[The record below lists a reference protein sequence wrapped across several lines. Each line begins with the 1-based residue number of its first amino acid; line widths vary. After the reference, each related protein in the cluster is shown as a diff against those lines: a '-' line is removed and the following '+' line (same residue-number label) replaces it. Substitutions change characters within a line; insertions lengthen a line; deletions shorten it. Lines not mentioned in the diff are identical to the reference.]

1 MISFKVHMSKLSFFP
16 QKIDRSETIRMM
28 YSFPSTG
35 KYFQSNFNS
44 NMPKIGFFKYMAVRK
59 ESEYK

>member
-1 MISFKVHMSKLSFFP
+1 
-16 QKIDRSETIRMM
+16 MM

-44 NMPKIGFFKYMAVRK
+44 NMSKIGFFKYMAVRK
-59 ESEYK
+59 ESEYE